1 MTQTP
6 GSETPDEPIA
16 APSEPA
22 EATPPPPSTPSDTST
37 PPPGATAPAATTTPS
52 AGGGL
57 AISPIA
63 LGVCVIGAVLVIVAI
78 FLNWIDFSV
87 RGQSVSLNG
96 RDVPLDFLWDHT
108 TTSEDPSLIVALIP
122 AAVLI
127 LAGALEKL
135 RWLAAVGGLLA
146 IVVAA
151 LFLIQADSLL
161 GDAPASID
169 LGYLDFIG
177 IAPWFALVG
186 GILGVV
192 GALVPRP
199 SSGP

>member
-6 GSETPDEPIA
+6 GSETPDEADASPSQPA
-16 APSEPA
+16 AA
-22 EATPPPPSTPSDTST
+22 ATPPPPSAPSDAST
-37 PPPGATAPAATTTPS
+37 PPPGYTAPAAATS
-52 AGGGL
+52 SGGGGL

-63 LGVCVIGAVLVIVAI
+63 LGVCVIGAVLVIVSI
-78 FLNWIDFSV
+78 FLNWIDIGS
-87 RGQSVSLNG
+87 GQSISFNG
-96 RDVPLDFLWDHT
+96 REVPLDFLWDHT

-127 LAGALEKL
+127 LAGALKQL

-146 IVVAA
+146 IVVAV

-161 GDAPASID
+161 GDAPANID

-199 SSGP
+199 SPGS